1 MICYIKLCVMTLRL
15 SEGSHVGQL
24 LATVI
29 ATTPYVTR
37 VELEISDL
45 EATAPPTVPLLFE
58 TFLKKYLPTLL
69 KLSPLPKGPIRFLNY
84 ILLLLSSLRHDNE
97 CPFGIA
103 QIYQVTT
110 VNHNQCE
117 Q

>member
-1 MICYIKLCVMTLRL
+1 MTLRL

-58 TFLKKYLPTLL
+58 TFLKKYLPTT
-69 KLSPLPKGPIRFLNY
+69 KNY
-84 ILLLLSSLRHDNE
+84 LVFCNFILQFSFHMKT
-97 CPFGIA
+97 
-103 QIYQVTT
+103 IYYT
-110 VNHNQCE
+110 
-117 Q
+117 